1 MQSSA
6 TSEWEQLAKIKEL
19 MNEELGLNVTE
30 RLKEWP
36 LRYFQV

>member
-1 MQSSA
+1 MWSSE

-19 MNEELGLNVTE
+19 MNEELELNVTE

-36 LRYFQV
+36 P